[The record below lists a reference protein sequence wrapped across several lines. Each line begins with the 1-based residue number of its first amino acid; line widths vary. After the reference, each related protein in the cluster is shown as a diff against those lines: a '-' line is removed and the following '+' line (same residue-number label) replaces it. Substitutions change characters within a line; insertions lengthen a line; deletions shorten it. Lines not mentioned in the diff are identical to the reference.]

1 MHTAATYCY
10 NGGSPV
16 TDQPMREADIVI
28 GTDVWIAT
36 RAVIL
41 PSTHIGD
48 GAIVAANSVVKGV
61 VPPMAIVARSP
72 AKVVSWR
79 EIVS

>member
-41 PSTHIGD
+41 PGTHIGD

-61 VPPMAIVARSP
+61 VPPMAIVAGSP